1 MEMSRLR
8 TDRQTDRQTCEYRAR
23 ILWSVNRIRNFTV
36 GYQGAP
42 NEEAGQ
48 KIFLHISQV
57 WKTPKWRRLV
67 PEGVLHVNWDPFRPR
82 RSHIQL
88 FFYQNNLFI
97 ALLQRW
103 GPRLHPQS
111 KNKDIGVYLA
121 SILWRIQ
128 KNSIAVIMLVSRW
141 QVPIPSASSP
151 RPKEFPPV
159 SGLASTFSP
168 PTWQHLYSTWNSRQ
182 LLFYFYI
189 FCKTVCSTASPV
201 LLQHP
206 RRRRPMSPFH
216 LHSHSMDPGR
226 ESQNLLTFVF
236 RRFWATWRKS
246 LDLERAAWLSWV
258 DLEENI
264 PRFTSVQSSINVDIE
279 ILILRWFVCLD

>member
-1 MEMSRLR
+1 MS
-8 TDRQTDRQTCEYRAR
+8 TG
-23 ILWSVNRIRNFTV
+23 I
-36 GYQGAP
+36 
-42 NEEAGQ
+42 
-48 KIFLHISQV
+48 
-57 WKTPKWRRLV
+57 
-67 PEGVLHVNWDPFRPR
+67 PFDHKGLT
-82 RSHIQL
+82 SNL
-88 FFYQNNLFI
+88 FFIKTIF
-97 ALLQRW
+97 W
-103 GPRLHPQS
+103 LHFAAKRTSPTS
-111 KNKDIGVYLA
+111 
-121 SILWRIQ
+121 SIQ
-128 KNSIAVIMLVSRW
+128 KRGHWCVSCINSVKNTKSSIFVLMLVSRW
-141 QVPIPSASSP
+141 EVQIPSASSP

-182 LLFYFYI
+182 LPSYFYI

-201 LLQHP
+201 LLQPP
-206 RRRRPMSPFH
+206 RWRRPMSPFH

-226 ESQNLLTFVF
+226 ESQNLLNFVL